1 MRAGKLDRTIV
12 MRTVTYEDDGYG
24 NSVPTETDFATLRA
38 QVIEESTDEFIRTYG
53 ASTER
58 LRIFRTRFVDGVTLS
73 MTVVEEGR
81 SYNLK
86 QVKEIG
92 RRRGLELRC
101 VAVGA

>member
-1 MRAGKLDRTIV
+1 MRAGKLDNSVTL
-12 MRTVTYEDDGYG
+12 RTVAYVDDGYG
-24 NSVPTETDFATLRA
+24 NSVPSETDFATLRA

-58 LRIFRTRFVDGVTLS
+58 LRIFRTRYVEGVELS
-73 MTVVEEGR
+73 MTVHHEGR
-81 SYNLK
+81 PYNLK
-86 QVKEIG
+86 QIKQIG